1 MQITGLFVPTEVKN
15 GSDHVLLDCEYSLR
29 PDELQPASGL
39 VVKWFYNNSPAPV
52 YQWIPG
58 NKPQVQILIQIQ
70 IHLVRSRLLIVPIKS
85 EFSSRLSYDV

>member
-1 MQITGLFVPTEVKN
+1 MQITGLFVPTEVQN

-58 NKPQVQILIQIQ
+58 NKPQVQIPIQLQ
-70 IHLVRSRLLIVPIKS
+70 VQVQLLKVRGLEEV
-85 EFSSRLSYDV
+85 YQ